1 LPEQKDSELEIRFI
15 YVDFPFW
22 RAEIGRIALHIG
34 GVDFEDLRISKDEFL
49 RAKESG
55 KLDDGTIVPYRQI
68 PFLTVDGKSI
78 AQTGGISRLCGRL
91 SGLYPADD
99 LVGSALVDQVIDMAT
114 DITVLLGPS
123 NAEKDQEQK
132 KQMRLSLVQGALPK
146 KISYLEEQLER
157 GDQEWFVGTGMTIA
171 DIAAWRIF
179 GWLTSGMIDHIP
191 TELLTP
197 FPKLRRVCRKVEKH
211 PKVSAWVGS
220 TYPKDYPLG
229 NF

>member
-1 LPEQKDSELEIRFI
+1 MEIRFI
-15 YVDFPFW
+15 YIDFPFW

-34 GVDFEDLRISKDEFL
+34 GVDFEDLRISRDEFL
-49 RAKESG
+49 RAKENG

-78 AQTGGISRLCGRL
+78 AQTGGISRFCGRL

-123 NAEKDQEQK
+123 NAEQDQEKK

-157 GDQEWFVGTGMTIA
+157 DDQEWFAGPHMTIA
-171 DIAAWRIF
+171 DIAAWRLF
-179 GWLTSGMIDHIP
+179 GWLTSGVINHIP
-191 TELLTP
+191 TELLSP
-197 FPKLRRVCRKVEKH
+197 FPNLRRVCRKVEEH
-211 PKVSAWVGS
+211 PKVSEWVGL
-220 TYPKDYPLG
+220 TYPKDYPPG